1 MMSYL
6 IGEISDITLLAPPF
20 NLQETE
26 AEYRGWIDRGAR
38 VTRWPGINRYTG
50 VLEFAFEWSF
60 CVITALLHCPQ
71 SAKYNNTPVV

>member
-38 VTRWPGINRYTG
+38 VTRWPGVNRYTG
-50 VLEFAFEWSF
+50 VLEFILRGIPDLVMGA
-60 CVITALLHCPQ
+60 ITGSLQ
-71 SAKYNNTPVV
+71 

>member
-38 VTRWPGINRYTG
+38 VTRWPGVNRFTG

-60 CVITALLHCPQ
+60 CVIKALLHCPQ
-71 SAKYNNTPVV
+71 SAKYYNTPVV